1 MPKAKPKSA
10 PQSASV
16 EGNLLIAIGVTSIVS
31 ILCAAATAYLIQ
43 ATLDAFS
50 SSTAMVGLIT
60 DSGLVF
66 DDKNTERQLSNA
78 TLALKTTRDIALA
91 MAVGSSFVAIGLL
104 IRAVK
109 AGSKV

>member
-1 MPKAKPKSA
+1 MRKAKPKSA
-10 PQSASV
+10 QQNASV
-16 EGNLLIAIGVTSIVS
+16 EDNLLIAIGVTTIVS

-66 DDKNTERQLSNA
+66 DDKNTERQLSSA

-91 MAVGSSFVAIGLL
+91 MAVGSSFVGIGLL
-104 IRAVK
+104 LRAVK
-109 AGSKV
+109 TNSKL

>member
-16 EGNLLIAIGVTSIVS
+16 EDNLLIAIGVTSIVS

-43 ATLDAFS
+43 VTLDTFS

-60 DSGLVF
+60 DSGVVF
-66 DDKNTERQLSNA
+66 DDKNTERQLSSA

-91 MAVGSSFVAIGLL
+91 MAAGSIFVAVGLL
-104 IRAVK
+104 LRAVK
-109 AGSKV
+109 ANSKL

>member
-43 ATLDAFS
+43 VTLDAFS

-60 DSGLVF
+60 DAGLVF
-66 DDKNTERQLSNA
+66 DDKNTERQLSSA

-91 MAVGSSFVAIGLL
+91 MAVGSAFVAIGLL
-104 IRAVK
+104 LRAVK